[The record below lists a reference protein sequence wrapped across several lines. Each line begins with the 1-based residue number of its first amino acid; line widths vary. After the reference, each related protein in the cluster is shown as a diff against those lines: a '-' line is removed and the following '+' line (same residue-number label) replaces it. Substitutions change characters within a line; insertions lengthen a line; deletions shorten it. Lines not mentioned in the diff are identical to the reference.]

1 MDSSSSKNIF
11 IIPARSGSKGIK
23 NKNIKLLNG
32 VEMFAWSIIH
42 AKYLSSK
49 NDLIIVS
56 SDSEKYLKIAEK
68 WGAVPYKRPKSLSGD
83 KVFTEPVM
91 EDVLK
96 NFDTKLNDKCFTS
109 AYKPFESK
117 STLNQVKNFNKWKQI
132 FTHCKRGLSV

>member
-1 MDSSSSKNIF
+1 MIVKIGSNDSSSSKNIF

-68 WGAVPYKRPKSLSGD
+68 WGAVYKRPKSLSGD

-91 EDVLK
+91 ED
-96 NFDTKLNDKCFTS
+96 N
-109 AYKPFESK
+109 
-117 STLNQVKNFNKWKQI
+117 
-132 FTHCKRGLSV
+132 